1 MGAAEFWLSR
11 NLKEAFG
18 LPDDAHD
25 WLMGLWNVAQVF
37 DDMADGD
44 FPSRDSLDRALCD
57 ALVMLPEN
65 KFYLANRHILLPLVA
80 LCILKWKASDELER
94 AGEACAVSYVWRA
107 GFYDLVLACVQI
119 AHGIETAMEIA
130 GNVAR
135 LYGET
140 LEDYMR
146 EFGDA

>member
-18 LPDDAHD
+18 LPDDAHA

-94 AGEACAVSYVWRA
+94 AGEASAVSYVWRA

-119 AHGIETAMEIA
+119 VHGIETAMEIA

>member
-1 MGAAEFWLSR
+1 M
-11 NLKEAFG
+11 
-18 LPDDAHD
+18 
-25 WLMGLWNVAQVF
+25 
-37 DDMADGD
+37 
-44 FPSRDSLDRALCD
+44 
-57 ALVMLPEN
+57 
-65 KFYLANRHILLPLVA
+65 
-80 LCILKWKASDELER
+80 ER

-119 AHGIETAMEIA
+119 VHGIETAMEIA

>member
-1 MGAAEFWLSR
+1 MVAAEFWLSR

-94 AGEACAVSYVWRA
+94 AGEASAVSYVWRA

-119 AHGIETAMEIA
+119 VHGIETAMKIA